1 MTPTMTSSAIKKWPQ
16 PAASEP
22 TRRPLAVY
30 YGPNELMA
38 LSKYQRVIVQ
48 PGHFTPEKVSW
59 LQRRGVQVLAYL
71 SLGEHD
77 GEMAAWSESERQ
89 PEWGT
94 IKVNVTHPDWKT
106 HIQAQIMSE
115 YLAFDGFFLD
125 TLDVSAQE
133 PQRLRAMLK
142 LVRLV
147 RKWAGPRYLL
157 VNRASGLLHRLRGT
171 VNGVLIESCF
181 TSWAGGY
188 HAYTK
193 SELEYTALLV
203 EQARR
208 FKLEVYALDYADT
221 PNLRRFALRRA
232 AALGL
237 PIFVS
242 NRELNL
248 PQGYMPGPDANSS
261 VAHAVIP

>member
-1 MTPTMTSSAIKKWPQ
+1 M
-16 PAASEP
+16 
-22 TRRPLAVY
+22 RRPLAVY
-30 YGPNELMA
+30 YGPNELLTLA
-38 LSKYQRVIVQ
+38 KYQRVIVQ
-48 PGHFTPEKVSW
+48 PGHFTAEKVSW
-59 LQRRGVQVLAYL
+59 LQQRGVQVLAYL

-77 GEMAAWSESERQ
+77 GEVAAWSESERQ

-94 IKVNVTHPDWKT
+94 IRVNVTHPDWKVRV
-106 HIQAQIMSE
+106 QAQIMSE
-115 YLAFDGFFLD
+115 CLAFDGFFLD
-125 TLDVSAQE
+125 TVDVSPAE

-147 RKWAGPRYLL
+147 RKWAGPRYLM

-188 HAYTK
+188 HAYSK

-208 FKLEVYALDYADT
+208 FNLDVYALDYADT

-232 AALGL
+232 AALNL
-237 PIFVS
+237 PIFIT

-248 PQGYMPGPDANSS
+248 SQGYLPRLDSPSS
-261 VAHAVIP
+261 AAHPIHSS